1 MGFDLGN
8 GGAQQRARGPG
19 IRMRRK
25 SLQKGPDIPFRQRG
39 VAPCRVQ
46 LNKADQGQIA
56 GIRVGKLIQEVV
68 ERTFAHALQNQT
80 LNVLREVAPAVFC
93 RFPHLSQGDVNGPKV
108 IARSFV
114 CQAQSILGL
123 SPYCGVLSLLHRLRQ
138 NGNGPGRSGGIGIE
152 SA

>member
-19 IRMRRK
+19 IRMGRK
-25 SLQKGPDIPFRQRG
+25 SPQKDADIPFRQCG

-46 LNKADQGQIA
+46 LNKTDQGQIA
-56 GIRVGKLIQEVV
+56 GIRVGKLIQDVV
-68 ERTFAHALQNQT
+68 ERPFAHVLQNQT
-80 LNVLREVAPAVFC
+80 PDVFREIASAVF
-93 RFPHLSQGDVNGPKV
+93 RGFPHLSQGDVNGPKV

-123 SPYCGVLSLLHRLRQ
+123 SPYCGILSLVHCLRQ